1 MRLILQRVNTQTI
14 FMSDQKKIVVVK
26 VKDKKTG
33 ITINWFET
41 VISRTMANLWTYLP
55 SAADSSPP
63 PRIQQTIPRPLKL
76 AMRNDEELLKV
87 LSGINIAK
95 KTDGLTDIRSGWT
108 CNTQTGGR

>member
-1 MRLILQRVNTQTI
+1 
-14 FMSDQKKIVVVK
+14 MSDQKKIVVVK